1 MMPRFRPEGTFG
13 RWLPELAALA
23 GLLLFPLVFPMI
35 GGTFDMMDRILI
47 WGLFG
52 LGFDILFGVTGLLS
66 FGQAAFYGIGG
77 FTAAHLLISGYLLN
91 AVIALIAGTIL
102 ASAFGLIIGML
113 SLRRSGIYFAML
125 TLAFGEMF
133 YFLDI
138 SPLSQLT
145 GGENGLSGVPAANIG
160 LGIVVR
166 TPGEMYWL
174 IALLFFLGFA
184 LARRIV
190 NSKFGAILIAIRDN
204 SARVGVLGHD
214 VQKYKLAAFVI
225 AAAYGGLAG
234 GLLGLF
240 QGYMPPD
247 AFYLETSG
255 QLVIQTVIGG
265 AGTLLGPTV
274 GAAVWIYLRSELQQL
289 DSIGAL
295 WKMILGIVFVL
306 IVTLLPKGICGGIRA
321 LRHRLKAA
329 AAAPLEDLSSHATK
343 KVAGAPNDAS
353 APNDAGA
360 LDYADAAGAA
370 LPAAVARKRCALTG
384 PIILEA
390 KNVFKRYGGLT
401 AVDDVSF
408 QLVEGEIR
416 ALIGPNGAGK
426 TTFFNMLAGT
436 VPVTEGEIHFAGEQ
450 ITHLGSTAVCQL
462 GLAKS
467 FQINQLFPSLSVSN
481 NIRIATL
488 ARRYGKFYPSMLR
501 DIEYDADIRRATA
514 EAIEAVQLSGRAD
527 VPASELAYGEKR
539 RLEIGLALATKPRVL
554 LLDEP
559 TAGMSPSERTDTV
572 QLLKRI
578 AAGITIVI
586 VEHDMDVVFGLAD
599 RVTVLFNGRKIAEG
613 SPEAIQANAEVRAAY
628 LGDPANI

>member
-1 MMPRFRPEGTFG
+1 MR
-13 RWLPELAALA
+13 RWLPELAALIS
-23 GLLLFPLVFPMI
+23 LLLLPYVFPLI

-52 LGFDILFGVTGLLS
+52 LGFDILFGFTGLLS
-66 FGQAAFYGIGG
+66 FGQAAFFGIGG
-77 FTAAHLLISGYLLN
+77 FTAVYLLISGYLTN
-91 AVIALIAGTIL
+91 AFVALMAGTVL
-102 ASAFGLIIGML
+102 ASILGGVIGVL

-138 SPLSQLT
+138 SPLSTFT
-145 GGENGLSGVPAANIG
+145 GGENGLSGVPPANIG
-160 LGIVVR
+160 FGILLR
-166 TPGEMYWL
+166 TPQQMYWL
-174 IALLFFLGFA
+174 IALLFFLGFV

-190 NSKFGAILIAIRDN
+190 NSSFGTILLAIRDN
-204 SARVGVLGHD
+204 VTRVGVLGHD
-214 VQKYKLAAFVI
+214 VQKYKLTSFVI

-255 QLVIQTVIGG
+255 QLVVQTILGG
-265 AGTLLGPTV
+265 AGSLVGPTI
-274 GAAVWIYLRSELQQL
+274 GAAVWIYLRSELQQVEG
-289 DSIGAL
+289 IGSL
-295 WKMILGIVFVL
+295 WKMILGIIFVL
-306 IVTLLPKGICGGIRA
+306 IVSLLRKGIYGGIRMLWRRVTA
-321 LRHRLKAA
+321 NSPAA
-329 AAAPLEDLSSHATK
+329 QAKSRFD
-343 KVAGAPNDAS
+343 AGAPKAT
-353 APNDAGA
+353 
-360 LDYADAAGAA
+360 
-370 LPAAVARKRCALTG
+370 LPAAITRPRSALTG
-384 PIILEA
+384 SIILEA
-390 KNVFKRYGGLT
+390 KNVVKRYGGLT
-401 AVDDVSF
+401 AVDGVSL
-408 QLVEGEIR
+408 QIAEGEIR

-436 VPVTEGEIHFAGEQ
+436 VPVSAGEIHFAGEQ
-450 ITHLGSTAVCQL
+450 ITHLDCSAVCQR

-467 FQINQLFPSLSVSN
+467 FQINQLFLSLSVRD

-501 DIEYDADIRRATA
+501 NIGHDADIRQAVD
-514 EAIEAVQLSGRAD
+514 EAIEAVELSGRAD
-527 VPASELAYGEKR
+527 APANELAYGEKR
-539 RLEIGLALATKPRVL
+539 RLEIGLALATKPRLL

-578 AAGITIVI
+578 AAGVTIII

-599 RVTVLFNGRKIAEG
+599 RVTVLFNGRKIAED

-628 LGDPANI
+628 LGSPNGK

>member
-1 MMPRFRPEGTFG
+1 MMLQFRAKGALG
-13 RWLPELAALA
+13 RWLPELAAIVI
-23 GLLLFPLVFPMI
+23 LLLLPFAFPMI

-52 LGFDILFGVTGLLS
+52 LGFDMLFGFAGLLS

-77 FTAAHLLISGYLLN
+77 FTAAYLLINGYLTN
-91 AVIALIAGTIL
+91 AVVALLAGTIL
-102 ASAFGLIIGML
+102 ASTFGVIIGVL
-113 SLRRSGIYFAML
+113 ALRRSGIYFAML

-133 YFLDI
+133 YFLDM
-138 SPLSQLT
+138 SPLSKLT
-145 GGENGLSGVPAANIG
+145 GGENGLSGVPAANMG
-160 LGIVVR
+160 LGIQLR
-166 TPGEMYWL
+166 TPEQMYWL
-174 IALLFFLGFA
+174 IAVLFFLGFL

-190 NSKFGAILIAIRDN
+190 NSSFGAILLAIRDN
-204 SARVGVLGHD
+204 IARVGVLGHD
-214 VQKYKLAAFVI
+214 VQKYKLTAFMI

-255 QLVIQTVIGG
+255 QLVVQTIIGG
-265 AGTLLGPTV
+265 AGTLIGPTI
-274 GAAVWIYLRSELQQL
+274 GAAVWIYLRSELQQVEA
-289 DSIGAL
+289 IGSL

-306 IVTLLPKGICGGIRA
+306 IVSLLRKGICGGIRV
-321 LRHRLKAA
+321 LWHRLTA
-329 AAAPLEDLSSHATK
+329 
-343 KVAGAPNDAS
+343 
-353 APNDAGA
+353 
-360 LDYADAAGAA
+360 
-370 LPAAVARKRCALTG
+370 AAVAPPPAGPAIPAATEAGATLPVAVTRKRAALTG
-384 PIILEA
+384 SIILEA
-390 KNVFKRYGGLT
+390 KNVVKRYGGLT
-401 AVDDVSF
+401 AVDNVSF
-408 QLVEGEIR
+408 QLAEGEIR

-436 VPVTEGEIHFAGEQ
+436 VPPTKGEIHFGGEQ
-450 ITHLGSTAVCQL
+450 ITHLGSTAVCQR

-467 FQINQLFPSLSVSN
+467 FQINQLFLNLSVRN

-501 DIEYDADIRRATA
+501 DIERDADIRL
-514 EAIEAVQLSGRAD
+514 AIDEVLLAVELSGRAD
-527 VPASELAYGEKR
+527 TPASALAYGEKR

-572 QLLKRI
+572 RLLKRI

-599 RVTVLFNGRKIAEG
+599 RVTVLFNGRKIAED
-613 SPEAIQANAEVRAAY
+613 SPEAIQSNAEVRAAY
-628 LGDPANI
+628 LGSPTDT

>member
-1 MMPRFRPEGTFG
+1 VKLPFRAQRALR
-13 RWLPELAALA
+13 RWLPELAALV
-23 GLLLFPLVFPMI
+23 GLLLFPFLFPLI

-52 LGFDILFGVTGLLS
+52 LGFDILFGFTGLLS

-77 FTAAHLLISGYLLN
+77 FTAVYLLISGYVTN
-91 AVIALIAGTIL
+91 AIVALMAGTVL
-102 ASAFGLIIGML
+102 ASILGCLIGVL

-138 SPLSQLT
+138 SPLSQFT
-145 GGENGLSGVPAANIG
+145 GGENGLSGVPPANIG
-160 LGIVVR
+160 FGILLR
-166 TPGEMYWL
+166 TPQEMYWL
-174 IALLFFLGFA
+174 IALLFFLGFV

-190 NSKFGAILIAIRDN
+190 NSSFGAILLAIRDN
-204 SARVGVLGHD
+204 VARVGVLGHD
-214 VQKYKLAAFVI
+214 VQKYKLTAFVI

-255 QLVIQTVIGG
+255 QLVVQTVLGG
-265 AGTLLGPTV
+265 AGSLVGPTI
-274 GAAVWIYLRSELQQL
+274 GAAVWIYLRSELQQVEG
-289 DSIGAL
+289 IGSL
-295 WKMILGIVFVL
+295 WKMILGITFVL
-306 IVTLLPKGICGGIRA
+306 IVTLLRKGICGGIGMLWRRVTA
-321 LRHRLKAA
+321 DAPAA
-329 AAAPLEDLSSHATK
+329 AAETRFEAC
-343 KVAGAPNDAS
+343 DARK
-353 APNDAGA
+353 
-360 LDYADAAGAA
+360 AA
-370 LPAAVARKRCALTG
+370 LPLAITRPRSALTG
-384 PIILEA
+384 SIILEA
-390 KNVFKRYGGLT
+390 KNVVKRFGGLT

-408 QLVEGEIR
+408 QLAEGEIR

-436 VPVTEGEIHFAGEQ
+436 VPVTAGEIHFAGEQ
-450 ITHLGSTAVCQL
+450 ITQLDCTAVCQR

-467 FQINQLFPSLSVSN
+467 FQINQLFLSLSVRD

-501 DIEYDADIRRATA
+501 DIGHDADIKQAID
-514 EAIEAVQLSGRAD
+514 EVIEAVDLGGRAD

-539 RLEIGLALATKPRVL
+539 RLEIGLALATKPRLL

-628 LGDPANI
+628 LGSPTDQ

>member
-1 MMPRFRPEGTFG
+1 MMLWFRGKGRLG
-13 RWLPELAALA
+13 RWLPELAAVV
-23 GLLLFPLVFPMI
+23 GLLVLPFVFPMI

-52 LGFDILFGVTGLLS
+52 LGFDIMLGFAGLLS

-77 FTAAHLLISGYLLN
+77 FTTAYLLIGGYLAN
-91 AVIALIAGTIL
+91 AVVALIAGTIL
-102 ASAFGLIIGML
+102 AATFGILIGVL
-113 SLRRSGIYFAML
+113 SLRRSGVYFAML

-138 SPLSQLT
+138 SPLSNLT

-160 LGIVVR
+160 FGIQVR
-166 TPGEMYWL
+166 TPEEMYWL
-174 IALLFFLGFA
+174 IALIFLCGFL

-190 NSKFGAILIAIRDN
+190 NSPFGAILVAIRDN
-204 SARVGVLGHD
+204 IARVGVLGHD
-214 VQKYKLAAFVI
+214 VQKYKLTAFAI

-255 QLVIQTVIGG
+255 QLVVQTIMGG
-265 AGTLLGPTV
+265 TESLIGPTI
-274 GAAVWIYLRSELQQL
+274 GAAVWIYLRSELQQVEA
-289 DSIGAL
+289 IGGL
-295 WKMILGIVFVL
+295 WKMMLGLIFVL
-306 IVTLLPKGICGGIRA
+306 IVTLLPKGIYGGIRK
-321 LRHRLKAA
+321 LWHGLT
-329 AAAPLEDLSSHATK
+329 APESSLAPREVNHANVTPL
-343 KVAGAPNDAS
+343 ATI
-353 APNDAGA
+353 
-360 LDYADAAGAA
+360 
-370 LPAAVARKRCALTG
+370 ARKRPASTG
-384 PIILEA
+384 SIILEA
-390 KNVFKRYGGLT
+390 RNVVKRYGGLT

-426 TTFFNMLAGT
+426 TTFFNMLAGA

-450 ITHLGSTAVCQL
+450 ITHLTSTAVCQR

-467 FQINQLFPSLSVSN
+467 FQINQLFPSLSVRN
-481 NIRIATL
+481 NVRISTL

-501 DIEYDADIRRATA
+501 DIEHDADIRRATD
-514 EAIEAVQLSGRAD
+514 EAIEAVQLGDRAD
-527 VPASELAYGEKR
+527 APARELTYGEKR

-559 TAGMSPSERTDTV
+559 TAGMSPTERSDTV
-572 QLLKRI
+572 QLLRRI

-586 VEHDMDVVFGLAD
+586 VEHDMDVVFGIAD
-599 RVTVLFNGRKIAEG
+599 RVTVLFNGRKIAED
-613 SPEAIQANAEVRAAY
+613 SPEAIQVNTEVRAAY
-628 LGDPANI
+628 LGGPAGT

>member
-1 MMPRFRPEGTFG
+1 MILRYRPEGTFG
-13 RWLPELAALA
+13 RWLPELAAIVS
-23 GLLLFPLVFPMI
+23 LLLFPFAFPII

-52 LGFDILFGVTGLLS
+52 LGFDILFGVTGLLA

-77 FTAAHLLISGYLLN
+77 FTSAYLLISGYTAN
-91 AVIALIAGTIL
+91 AVIALIVGTVL
-102 ASAFGLIIGML
+102 ASAFGVVIGVF

-138 SPLSQLT
+138 SPLSKLT
-145 GGENGLSGVPAANIG
+145 GGENGLSGVPPAKIG
-160 LGIVVR
+160 LGILLR
-166 TPGEMYWL
+166 TPEEMYWL

-190 NSKFGAILIAIRDN
+190 NSPFGAILSAIRDN
-204 SARVGVLGHD
+204 NARVGVLGHD

-255 QLVIQTVIGG
+255 QLVIQTVLGG
-265 AGTLLGPTV
+265 AGTLVGPTV
-274 GAAVWIYLRSELQQL
+274 GAAVWVYLRSELQQW
-289 DSIGAL
+289 DAIGSL

-321 LRHRLKAA
+321 LWHTRTAA
-329 AAAPLEDLSSHATK
+329 AVAAPEESSLHARS
-343 KVAGAPNDAS
+343 DA
-353 APNDAGA
+353 N
-360 LDYADAAGAA
+360 AA
-370 LPAAVARKRCALTG
+370 LPVTVTRKRSALTG
-384 PIILEA
+384 QIILEA
-390 KNVFKRYGGLT
+390 KNVVKRYGGLT

-408 QLVEGEIR
+408 QLAEGEIR

-436 VPVTEGEIHFAGEQ
+436 VPVSEGEIHFAGER
-450 ITHLGSTAVCQL
+450 ITHFGSTAVCQR

-467 FQINQLFPSLSVSN
+467 FQINQLFASLSVRN
-481 NIRIATL
+481 NIRISTL
-488 ARRYGKFYPSMLR
+488 ARRYGKFHASMLR
-501 DIEYDADIRRATA
+501 DIEHDAEIRRATD
-514 EAIEAVQLSGRAD
+514 EVIEAVLLSDRANA
-527 VPASELAYGEKR
+527 PASELTYGEKR

-559 TAGMSPSERTDTV
+559 TAGMSPRERTDTV

-578 AAGITIVI
+578 ASGITIVI

-599 RVTVLFNGRKIAEG
+599 RITVLFNGRKIAED
-613 SPEAIQANAEVRAAY
+613 SPEAIQVNLEVRAAY
-628 LGDPANI
+628 LGSPANI

>member
-1 MMPRFRPEGTFG
+1 MLRLRTAGMLG
-13 RWLPELAALA
+13 RWLPELAALVS
-23 GLLLFPLVFPMI
+23 LVLFPFVFPII

-77 FTAAHLLISGYLLN
+77 FTTAYLLISGALTN
-91 AVIALIAGTIL
+91 AVVALIAGTIL
-102 ASAFGLIIGML
+102 ASSFGLIIGVL
-113 SLRRSGIYFAML
+113 SLRRAGIYFAML

-133 YFLDI
+133 YFLDM
-138 SPLSQLT
+138 SPLSKLT
-145 GGENGLSGVPAANIG
+145 GGENGLSGVPPAAIG
-160 LGIVVR
+160 FGILVR
-166 TPGEMYWL
+166 TPEEMYWL
-174 IALLFFLGFA
+174 IALLFFMGFV

-190 NSKFGAILIAIRDN
+190 NSPFGAILVAIRDN
-204 SARVGVLGHD
+204 IARVGVLGHD
-214 VQKYKLAAFVI
+214 VQKYKLTAFVI

-255 QLVIQTVIGG
+255 QLVVQTIMGG
-265 AGTLLGPTV
+265 AGTLIGPTI
-274 GAAVWIYLRSELQQL
+274 GAAVWVYLRSELQQV
-289 DSIGAL
+289 DAIGGL
-295 WKMILGIVFVL
+295 WKMVLGIVFVL
-306 IVTLLPKGICGGIRA
+306 IVALLRKGICGGISVLWRRFTA
-321 LRHRLKAA
+321 TAP
-329 AAAPLEDLSSHATK
+329 APLPGLAVDS
-343 KVAGAPNDAS
+343 
-353 APNDAGA
+353 
-360 LDYADAAGAA
+360 
-370 LPAAVARKRCALTG
+370 AVAARARVPATVTRKRSTLTG

-390 KNVFKRYGGLT
+390 KNVVKRYGGLT

-408 QLVEGEIR
+408 QLAEGEIR

-436 VPVTEGEIHFAGEQ
+436 VPVTQGEIHFAGEQ
-450 ITHLGSTAVCQL
+450 ITRLGSTAVCQR

-467 FQINQLFPSLSVSN
+467 FQINQLFPSLSVRD
-481 NIRIATL
+481 NIRISAL
-488 ARRYGKFYPSMLR
+488 GRRYGKFYPSMLR
-501 DIEYDADIRRATA
+501 DLRHDADIRQATD
-514 EAIEAVQLSGRAD
+514 EAIEAVDLSDCSDA
-527 VPASELAYGEKR
+527 PAIELAYGEKR

-559 TAGMSPSERTDTV
+559 TAGMSPSERAVIV
-572 QLLKRI
+572 QLLKHI
-578 AAGITIVI
+578 AAGMTIVI

-599 RVTVLFNGRKIAEG
+599 RVTVLLCGRKIAEG

-628 LGDPANI
+628 LGSPAGK